1 MGRTPAY
8 RFIFHCILAR
18 SASDLLES
26 TPKSQLDSAAS
37 TGSSCSSVFSATQL
51 DEEGKDKLYP
61 IPPRRTKK
69 LKGRSRSSSAISSL
83 EQAGSLLTTV
93 FKRPLAGQRS
103 NPELTRKVKP
113 PRPPP
118 PKRQIPPRSY
128 VHPTSKS
135 NQAKGTTA
143 LGGDKHP
150 SLVVDSRAQR
160 RPRNNRSP
168 QPERPPLPYETCVP
182 QKKQPI
188 NHTST
193 DSSRQDHTKDHS
205 INGSVTAA
213 MRHRVQREEDEI
225 RVLVTPPP
233 ADYEVVVPS
242 NVRKSSGNIP
252 TISEGSTS
260 TSFHDHPFPGP
271 VVRRKVPKVVTGGG
285 DNKVHNLANGRN
297 TEHRESVA
305 VPYELPTHTK
315 TKGEEITTE
324 EASVKDSATAS
335 NSETGHAK
343 QQTDQGNGGRTFQG
357 DHCIQSA
364 CI

>member
-1 MGRTPAY
+1 MY
-8 RFIFHCILAR
+8 RLLFHCIPAR

-26 TPKSQLDSAAS
+26 TSKSQLDSAAS

-51 DEEGKDKLYP
+51 DEERKDKLHP

-103 NPELTRKVKP
+103 NPELTSKVKP

-150 SLVVDSRAQR
+150 SVVVDTRAQR

-182 QKKQPI
+182 QKKPI

-193 DSSRQDHTKDHS
+193 DSSRQDHTDDHS
-205 INGSVTAA
+205 INGRVAA
-213 MRHRVQREEDEI
+213 MRHRLQREEDEI

-233 ADYEVVVPS
+233 TDYEVVVPS

-252 TISEGSTS
+252 TLSEGSS

-271 VVRRKVPKVVTGGG
+271 VILGKDPKVVTGGG
-285 DNKVHNLANGRN
+285 DNKVDNLANRRN

-305 VPYELPTHTK
+305 VPYELPTRTK

-324 EASVKDSATAS
+324 KACVKDSATAS

-343 QQTDQGNGGRTFQG
+343 QQTDQGNDGHTFQG
-357 DHCIQSA
+357 DYCMIQSA